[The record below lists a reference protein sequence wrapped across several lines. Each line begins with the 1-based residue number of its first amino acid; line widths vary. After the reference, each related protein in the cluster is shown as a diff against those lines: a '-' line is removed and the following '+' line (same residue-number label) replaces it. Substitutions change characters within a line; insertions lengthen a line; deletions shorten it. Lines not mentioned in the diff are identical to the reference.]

1 MDVDV
6 LCASGAAEFDKAQH
20 CALPSLPL
28 LAVSPPPCL
37 LFAVL
42 LFEFYPSPSP
52 ISHLQK
58 VSWSSRLSPLAHCGP
73 HAVPSRHLSASPVQP
88 SHRTPPPPFSAL
100 VANVTI
106 CSTLL
111 YRRGQALCID
121 RVYTLP
127 GAVSANPEAAQEEEF
142 DPLAADLS
150 VFLSQSILKSPF
162 PGSG

>member
-20 CALPSLPL
+20 CAFPSLPL

-37 LFAVL
+37 LFTVL
-42 LFEFYPSPSP
+42 LFEFYPSPISKRWAEAHICPLSP
-52 ISHLQK
+52 IE
-58 VSWSSRLSPLAHCGP
+58 GP

-88 SHRTPPPPFSAL
+88 TSQDSSPPAL

-111 YRRGQALCID
+111 YRRGQALCMD

-127 GAVSANPEAAQEEEF
+127 CAVSANPEAAQEEEF
-142 DPLAADLS
+142 DPFAADLS
-150 VFLSQSILKSPF
+150 VLLSQSILKSPF